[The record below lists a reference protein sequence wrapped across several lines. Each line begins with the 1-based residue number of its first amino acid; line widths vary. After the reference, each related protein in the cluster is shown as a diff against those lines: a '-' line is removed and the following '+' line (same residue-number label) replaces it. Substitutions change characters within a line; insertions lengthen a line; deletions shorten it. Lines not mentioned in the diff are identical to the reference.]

1 MQTRIRPFALAAFL
15 PLRWLMP
22 LEIAIGRGLALCLH
36 PTAAWRIVSARGRAL
51 LVAAYVGAGYLAVLG
66 VLLVL

>member
-1 MQTRIRPFALAAFL
+1 MS
-15 PLRWLMP
+15 

-36 PTAAWRIVSARGRAL
+36 PTAAWRIVSTRGRVL

-66 VLLVL
+66 SLLVL